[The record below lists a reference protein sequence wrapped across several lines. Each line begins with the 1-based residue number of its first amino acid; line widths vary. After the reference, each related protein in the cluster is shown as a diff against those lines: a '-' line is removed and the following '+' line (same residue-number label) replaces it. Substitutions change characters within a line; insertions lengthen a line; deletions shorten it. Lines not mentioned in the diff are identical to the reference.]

1 MRPSRRSEGRSLDPS
16 GLRYRMRGWIRTAH
30 PEMHFIASK
39 SRCALACPA
48 PTNSSYRVQVD
59 QIAREKDIERIV
71 RRRTLSVF
79 LSRCRAHPSSFAL
92 EPRSGEDEV
101 RLDLLKPQ

>member
-1 MRPSRRSEGRSLDPS
+1 
-16 GLRYRMRGWIRTAH
+16 
-30 PEMHFIASK
+30 
-39 SRCALACPA
+39 
-48 PTNSSYRVQVD
+48 VQVD